1 MNLEVLRT
9 RCDYGWAAPISAAT
23 GPLAALGGTLA
34 GLPAIKTMGD
44 AKRVQKMVEE
54 AMATTAKAK
63 DSAKKAEEIDKLRE
77 AHRYLI
83 ESMRRGQFIM

>member
-63 DSAKKAEEIDKLRE
+63 DSAKKQKR
-77 AHRYLI
+77 LI
-83 ESMRRGQFIM
+83 N